1 MRLFGRFSRPIDGG
15 IRLVVPAVFV
25 AALLISCGGDETVP
39 TQVKPP
45 EPEVVPSGTFA
56 ITSVEIFET
65 CDQPNIYNCDMVI
78 TVDGADFVMGDWTG
92 TWDATTDNARG
103 QSKIERTRNH
113 RGCAITNWSTVDLT
127 FTSADEFWGNISY
140 RQRITEDGE
149 CGEPCNVTWGI
160 TGVRK

>member
-1 MRLFGRFSRPIDGG
+1 M
-15 IRLVVPAVFV
+15 
-25 AALLISCGGDETVP
+25 ISTMSWMNQYYTVSSSWKD
-39 TQVKPP
+39 TTKICDI
-45 EPEVVPSGTFA
+45 SGEKIA
-56 ITSVEIFET
+56 
-65 CDQPNIYNCDMVI
+65 
-78 TVDGADFVMGDWTG
+78 WTG
-92 TWDATTDNARG
+92 RWDATTDNARG